1 MEKDKP
7 WELYNKCYK
16 DRWVRISTDGI
27 SRIGVLSESNYDYI
41 ILQPFLANETVSQ
54 EEKSL
59 ELRIENSIPLV
70 ISMPIRV
77 IEPVSEN
84 YVKTLLKRYLIKH
97 DDNQLDL
104 LF

>member
-1 MEKDKP
+1 M
-7 WELYNKCYK
+7 LF
-16 DRWVRISTDGI
+16 
-27 SRIGVLSESNYDYI
+27 SEN
-41 ILQPFLANETVSQ
+41 FF
-54 EEKSL
+54 L
-59 ELRIENSIPLV
+59 ELRIENSMPLV